1 MTYLPPRR
9 NTLVTTAALAAGFFA
24 AAWFSLSALVRALA
38 GRPVGPVK
46 ENRFLDALNFTLHTG
61 PRGFWRK
68 PSGLRA
74 GRALSTFV
82 HYVFFKD
89 ASFRRK

>member
-1 MTYLPPRR
+1 LPPRK
-9 NTLVTTAALAAGFFA
+9 NTLVTLAALVAGFFVTA
-24 AAWFSLSALVRALA
+24 GRSFSGLSRALM
-38 GRPVGPVK
+38 GKPVQPLR
-46 ENRFLDALNFTLHTG
+46 ENSFLDALNFTLHTG